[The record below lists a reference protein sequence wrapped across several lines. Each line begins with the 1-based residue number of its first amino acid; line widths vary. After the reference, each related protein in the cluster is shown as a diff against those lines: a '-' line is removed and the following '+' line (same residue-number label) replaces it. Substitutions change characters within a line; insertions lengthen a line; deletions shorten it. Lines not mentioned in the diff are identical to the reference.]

1 MFENTIDHPSIGVA
15 FCIPEPSRQQICR
28 VQNGPICTPIPFA
41 PAGAWAVRGPV
52 DVCPCRRGP
61 WGGCV
66 GRLARVNI
74 WRKGGRV
81 RADGHFVART
91 AAALPAP
98 PEAPCCRRIG
108 ASVLAQYFVSSQY
121 WFSIHDQM
129 DLFIG
134 PGFTRD
140 ACRIYRSAAGCYR
153 RTYSVCTG
161 VDFARCHFAFLRVV
175 PS

>member
-1 MFENTIDHPSIGVA
+1 M
-15 FCIPEPSRQQICR
+15 
-28 VQNGPICTPIPFA
+28 FA
-41 PAGAWAVRGPV
+41 PAGAGAVREPV

-81 RADGHFVART
+81 R
-91 AAALPAP
+91 
-98 PEAPCCRRIG
+98 ESG

-129 DLFIG
+129 ELFIE
-134 PGFTRD
+134 
-140 ACRIYRSAAGCYR
+140 
-153 RTYSVCTG
+153 
-161 VDFARCHFAFLRVV
+161 
-175 PS
+175 